1 MLWLSRALCEGEK
14 WDTPC
19 VCSAIG
25 RKGEFIA
32 HPPGPCRNTKSLC
45 LRHLVWPLGCELF
58 FFTRLSLR
66 HSLVHNYDR
75 GLLFLLVV
83 LLICSHTLC
92 FRPPAAS
99 TGRAAAAKNVASA
112 QQARQLHAVS
122 AAHRCPAALVL
133 AKCRPAA
140 WTSIASAHPEEIARL
155 TDPAPA
161 DVPRMPSPRA
171 VLRASSTT
179 ARLYGAV
186 RLR

>member
-1 MLWLSRALCEGEK
+1 MPSASCLAAWPRAL
-14 WDTPC
+14 
-19 VCSAIG
+19 
-25 RKGEFIA
+25 
-32 HPPGPCRNTKSLC
+32 
-45 LRHLVWPLGCELF
+45 

-66 HSLVHNYDR
+66 HSLVHNFDR

-140 WTSIASAHPEEIARL
+140 WTSIASAHPEDIARL

-171 VLRASSTT
+171 AAVLRASSTT

>member
-1 MLWLSRALCEGEK
+1 MYAVPLEERRSSSLNPRGRAETLSHYAFGILFGRLAASSFFSRAFLFATV
-14 WDTPC
+14 WFT
-19 VCSAIG
+19 
-25 RKGEFIA
+25 
-32 HPPGPCRNTKSLC
+32 
-45 LRHLVWPLGCELF
+45 LRP
-58 FFTRLSLR
+58 RPA
-66 HSLVHNYDR
+66 
-75 GLLFLLVV
+75 LLVGCFV
-83 LLICSHTLC
+83 NLFAHALFPSASGIYGACSGSKEC
-92 FRPPAAS
+92 GVGSAS
-99 TGRAAAAKNVASA
+99 SA
-112 QQARQLHAVS
+112 LHAVS

-133 AKCRPAA
+133 AKCCPAA